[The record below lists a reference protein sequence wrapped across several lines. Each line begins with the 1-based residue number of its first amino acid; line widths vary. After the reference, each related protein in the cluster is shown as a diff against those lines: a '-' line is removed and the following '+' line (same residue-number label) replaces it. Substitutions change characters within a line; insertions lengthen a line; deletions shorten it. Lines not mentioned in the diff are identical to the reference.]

1 MEPTGERGQFRSD
14 QAMPVD
20 GLWKTILRLHR
31 GAEMMAAPIYLPAD
45 PEIDEPAI
53 PAVDR
58 TVPFSSEKEF
68 LLRETTDGNGW
79 LSPVVHLSLAAV
91 CALWAAS
98 FVVAVRHLAPTRPG
112 GPPPQIGRASCR
124 ERVCQSV
131 LISGVAVS
139 LKTKTKK

>member
-1 MEPTGERGQFRSD
+1 
-14 QAMPVD
+14 MPGD

-45 PEIDEPAI
+45 PGIGEPAI

-68 LLRETTDGNGW
+68 LLRGTTDGNGG
-79 LSPVVHLSLAAV
+79 LAPVVHLSLAAV

-98 FVVAVRHLAPTRPG
+98 FVVAVRHLAPK
-112 GPPPQIGRASCR
+112 QIGRASCR
-124 ERVCQSV
+124 ERVCQ
-131 LISGVAVS
+131 
-139 LKTKTKK
+139 